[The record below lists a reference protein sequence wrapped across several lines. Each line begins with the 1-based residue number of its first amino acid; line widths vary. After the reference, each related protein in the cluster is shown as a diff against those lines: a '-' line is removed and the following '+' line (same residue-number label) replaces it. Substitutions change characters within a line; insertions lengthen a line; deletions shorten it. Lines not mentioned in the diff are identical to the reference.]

1 MKNNNTFNVFS
12 NLGYSNRLNN
22 YNINQYPVNK
32 SQLDAQNSILKINDK
47 DIKLSIN
54 LPHLQA
60 DIIDKTPNDPLDFKD
75 VASFDMN
82 IKNGILSLK
91 DNELSTVVK
100 KLIKK
105 ETDLIKDI
113 NFNFQPGNNAE
124 VTLKVKK
131 LLNFNIKING
141 KLSAQPVNNMV
152 RFTPEKI
159 SVNKIPIQGLL
170 KLFKLEVGEIV
181 KIGNP
186 NGSFFTSGDSI
197 YFGPTKFVSNPKID
211 GEIYDVRTSI
221 GSISILLGKDGSNY
235 QPTPLYG
242 SNNYLRLRGGNV
254 NFGGF
259 NLQDTDVALLDG
271 TPNDPFD
278 IENDPSKKV
287 ISKGRVAIPEEFIA
301 NALKQ
306 KAGSGSLKNMQFN
319 MPNGVGK
326 LKAAMWGF
334 IPISLNLHF
343 SNSSTGELK
352 VTPNKGRVLGFIPLP
367 NSLLRDTLKKE
378 TEGKIDGD
386 GVTVDLDKL
395 ADLQTPNGIKN
406 VEGKNGQLVLYM

>member
-1 MKNNNTFNVFS
+1 MSNNASFSVFS
-12 NLGYSNRLNN
+12 NLGYTSNANN
-22 YNINQYPVNK
+22 PYQVPGNK
-32 SQLDAQNSILKINDK
+32 SQLDAQNSILKINDEK
-47 DIKLSIN
+47 FNLNIN

-60 DIIDKTPNDPLDFKD
+60 ELIDKTPHDPLNFKD

-82 IKNGILSLK
+82 IKNGVLSLK
-91 DNELSTVVK
+91 DAELSSVVK
-100 KLIKK
+100 SLLKD

-124 VTLKVKK
+124 VNLKVKK
-131 LLNFNIKING
+131 GLNFNIKING

-152 RFTPEKI
+152 RFTPDKI
-159 SVNKIPIQGLL
+159 SVNKIPVQGLL
-170 KLFKLEVGEIV
+170 KLFKLEVGELV
-181 KIGNP
+181 KVGNP

-211 GEIYDVRTSI
+211 REIHDVRTGI
-221 GSISILLGKDGSNY
+221 GTISILLGKDSSNY
-235 QPTPLYG
+235 QNTPLYG

-254 NFGGF
+254 DFNGF
-259 NLQDTDVALLDG
+259 NLQDADVALLDG

-278 IENDPSKKV
+278 IENDPSQKV

-301 NALKQ
+301 TALKQ
-306 KAGSGSLKNMQFN
+306 KAGSGSLKDMQFT

-326 LKAAMWGF
+326 LKASMWGF
-334 IPISLNLHF
+334 LPISLNLHF

-378 TEGKIDGD
+378 TEGKIDGN
-386 GVTVDLDKL
+386 GVTVDLGKL
-395 ADLQTPNGIKN
+395 ADLQTPNGIKT
-406 VEGKNGQLVLYM
+406 VESKNAQLVLYM

>member
-1 MKNNNTFNVFS
+1 MTNNISFNVFS
-12 NLGYSNRLNN
+12 NLGYTSNNP
-22 YNINQYPVNK
+22 YQEPINK
-32 SQLDAQNSILKINDK
+32 SQLDAQNSILRISDEKFN
-47 DIKLSIN
+47 LNIN

-60 DIIDKTPNDPLDFKD
+60 DLIDRTPNDPLNFKD

-91 DNELSTVVK
+91 DAELSSLVK
-100 KLIKK
+100 NLLKK

-124 VTLKVKK
+124 VNLQVKK
-131 LLNFNIKING
+131 VLKFNIKING

-152 RFTPEKI
+152 RFTPNKI

-170 KLFKLEVGEIV
+170 KLFKLEIGELV
-181 KIGNP
+181 KVGNP

-197 YFGPTKFVSNPKID
+197 YFGPTKFVENPKIN
-211 GEIYDVRTSI
+211 GEIHDVRT
-221 GSISILLGKDGSNY
+221 GLGTISILLGKDSANY
-235 QPTPLYG
+235 QNTPLYG

-254 NFGGF
+254 DFNGF
-259 NLQDTDVALLDG
+259 NLQDADVALLDG

-278 IENDPSKKV
+278 IENDPSQKV

-301 NALKQ
+301 TALKQ
-306 KAGSGSLKNMQFN
+306 KAGSGSLKNMQFT

-326 LKAAMWGF
+326 LKASMWGF
-334 IPISLNLHF
+334 LPISLNLHF
-343 SNSSTGELK
+343 SKSSTGELK
-352 VTPNKGRVLGFIPLP
+352 VTPAKGRVLGFIPLP

-378 TEGKIDGD
+378 TEGKIDGN
-386 GVTVDLDKL
+386 GVTVDLGKL

-406 VEGKNGQLVLYM
+406 VETNNGQLILYM